1 MEDFL
6 LIHIGP
12 LEQSSSLRTVVH
24 LFPCELETAD
34 DVATVI
40 LHSMTSPLFPCL
52 LAALAELLATPLL
65 AAEPCS
71 IDIDAAAPGT
81 PVSPTLYGAFF
92 EEINRAGDGG
102 LYAEMLQNRSFE
114 DAPEPVAWTLLKP
127 ANADAAWAVDAS
139 HPLNPN
145 NPHSLRLDI
154 RSTGGGRVGI
164 ANSGFKGTPLTEKEA
179 TDKAVA
185 DWLPKFAEAAAK
197 STDGLHLRAGAEYR
211 LTFYARAAPGWNG
224 PLTATLERPDGPVL
238 ATAPVAGPGA
248 EWGKFAVILKPLA
261 DETNARLVLGARSAG
276 TLWLD
281 MVSLFPQVTFK
292 GRENGL
298 RPDLA
303 GMMAGLHP
311 AFLRFPGGS
320 FVEGLMLADAY
331 RWKRTLGDLA
341 ARPGFQGIWGYR
353 STDGLGFHEYLQLCE
368 DLGAAPLY
376 VANCGMSEKEF
387 ATPEQMRS
395 WVQDAVDAVEY
406 ANGPV
411 TSQWGALRAK
421 AGHPAPFHL
430 RYVEIGNENGMD
442 YFWGGGNK
450 AQYRERYL
458 PIYQALKAKYPEILT
473 IANCRIDAPTEIL
486 DEHYYN
492 DAAWFQSHATLYDH
506 YDRKGPKIYV
516 GEYAVTK
523 SCGNGNLK
531 AALGEAAF
539 MTGLERN
546 ADVVAMSCY
555 APLFANPAWKRWNPD
570 AVFFNAAQ
578 VYGTPSYHV
587 QAMFAANR
595 ADVSLPLKLKGP
607 ADTLFA
613 VAGRKSSTGEL
624 VVKIVNASGQ
634 GQRVALHIR
643 GGVRFAPAGQA
654 VVLSSA
660 GEDDENSFADPTH
673 ISPREEPIPNVS
685 ESFDYDLRPRSV
697 TVLKLRTANRDFP
710 SVSR

>member
-1 MEDFL
+1 
-6 LIHIGP
+6 
-12 LEQSSSLRTVVH
+12 
-24 LFPCELETAD
+24 
-34 DVATVI
+34 
-40 LHSMTSPLFPCL
+40 MTSTLSSGL
-52 LAALAELLATPLL
+52 LAAIAALLATPLL
-65 AAEPCS
+65 AVEPCS

-81 PVSPTLYGAFF
+81 PVSPSLYGAFL

-127 ANADAAWAVDAS
+127 PNADAAWAVDS
-139 HPLNPN
+139 SRPLNSN

-154 RSTGGGRVGI
+154 HSTGGGRVGI
-164 ANSGFKGTPLTEKEA
+164 ANAGFKGTPLEGKEA
-179 TDKAVA
+179 TQKAVA
-185 DWLPKFAEAAAK
+185 DWLPKFAAAAAK
-197 STDGLHLRAGAEYR
+197 STDGLRLRAGAEYR

-224 PLTATLERPDGPVL
+224 PLTAALERPDGTAL
-238 ATAPVAGPGA
+238 ATASVPAPGA
-248 EWGKFAVILKPLA
+248 EWGKSAVILKPSV
-261 DETNARLVLGARSAG
+261 DETDARLVLGARSTG

-281 MVSLFPQVTFK
+281 MVSLFPQATFK

-331 RWKRTLGDLA
+331 RWKRTIGDPA
-341 ARPGFQGIWGYR
+341 SRPGFQGIWGYR

-421 AGHPAPFHL
+421 AGHPAPFGL
-430 RYVEIGNENGMD
+430 RYVEIGNENGLD

-458 PIYQALKAKYPEILT
+458 PIYQAIKARYPGIVT
-473 IANCRIDAPTEIL
+473 IADSRIDAPTEIL
-486 DEHYYN
+486 DEHYYD
-492 DAAWFQSHATLYDH
+492 DAAWFRSHATLFDG

-523 SCGNGNLK
+523 GCGNGNLK

-546 ADVVAMSCY
+546 SDVVAMSCY
-555 APLFANPAWKRWNPD
+555 APLFANSAWKRWNPD

-595 ADVSLPLKLKGP
+595 ADVSLPLKLAGP

-613 VAGRKSSTGEL
+613 VAGRRRSTGEL
-624 VVKIVNASGQ
+624 IVKIVNASGQ
-634 GQRVALHIR
+634 GQRVALSLR
-643 GGVRFAPAGQA
+643 GGGRFVPAGQA
-654 VVLSSA
+654 IVLSS
-660 GEDDENSFADPTH
+660 GSEDDENSFDDSTRV
-673 ISPREEPIPNVS
+673 SPREEPVASVS
-685 ESFDYDLRPRSV
+685 ESFNYDLRAYSV
-697 TVLKLRTANRDFP
+697 TVLKLRWANGLLP
-710 SVSR
+710 SATR